1 MCSSSAQTQFFTMSS
16 TSEFG
21 YHPVYAA
28 NTVTS
33 GIVVQK
39 ANVTQATSITT
50 GVTAN
55 GSAGVITTV
64 SSTLAADASATFT
77 LTNSKI
83 TADSVVLL
91 QVAYGGTTAGNPIV
105 VLDSLAAGS
114 VDIIL
119 TNAGTAA
126 LDATVDIHFMVL

>member
-1 MCSSSAQTQFFTMSS
+1 MTS

-21 YHPVYAA
+21 YIPQYAP

-33 GIVVQK
+33 GIIVQK

-55 GSAGVITTV
+55 GSSGVITTV

-83 TADSVVLL
+83 TAASVILL
-91 QVAYGGTTAGNPIV
+91 QVAYGGTAAGNPIV
-105 VLDSLAAGS
+105 VLDNLAAGS

-126 LDATVDIHFMVL
+126 LDATVDIHFLVV